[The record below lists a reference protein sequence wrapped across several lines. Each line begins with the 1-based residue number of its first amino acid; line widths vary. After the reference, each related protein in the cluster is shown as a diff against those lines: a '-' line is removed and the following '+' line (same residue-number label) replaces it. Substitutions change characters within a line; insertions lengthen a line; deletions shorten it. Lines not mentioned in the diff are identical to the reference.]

1 MRIIYTILVALLL
14 PFLSKAI
21 NQDSLYFKLN
31 YTKKS
36 HYITM
41 RDGVKLYTIV
51 YAPKDIKH
59 KHPILMNRTPYSIG
73 PYDSSF
79 KAYWNTPY
87 IGYIK
92 ENYIIV
98 LQDVRGRYMS
108 EGTFMDV
115 RPYNAHKKGKEI
127 DEASDTYDTIEWLL
141 THVVG
146 NNGKVG
152 IFGISY
158 PGFYAT
164 MGAVCGH
171 PAMKAASPQAPVTD
185 WFVGDD
191 FHHNGAFML
200 ADAFNFYSGFGRPR
214 PKPTQTSTGGFSYY
228 TKDMYKFYLETG
240 SLSQFANLMGDS
252 ITFWKDLYAHPN
264 YDQWWQQ
271 RNARKCVTHIPSTC
285 ATLVVGGLFDAE
297 DCFGAWN
304 LYSAIE
310 NKANNNNTLVMG
322 PWSHG
327 GWARHTG
334 EFLGNVRFGSKTS
347 QWYHQNIEFPFF
359 QYHLNN
365 KKELRK
371 PDEATIFITGSNSWR
386 KFNQWPAPNTKPTA
400 FYLQAN
406 NSLSNALPSQSNT
419 WHDYISKPSKPVP
432 YADGV
437 QARRTNEYMSDDQR
451 FASKRPDVLVYKT
464 DTLQNDVTVAGPIT
478 AAIYTAITTT
488 DIDIVVKVIDV
499 FPDNF
504 TYDTAIYGKA
514 APYPMGGYEMLV
526 RGEVMRGKYRNSL
539 SKPEPFV
546 PGQPTLV
553 KFNLPDIAHTFKKGH
568 RIMVQVQSSWFPL
581 VDRNPQKFVDIYHCT
596 AADFVDATVQIGCN
610 SKYPS
615 YVLLPIL
622 PQ

>member
-1 MRIIYTILVALLL
+1 MRIIYTLLAALLL

-36 HYITM
+36 QYITM
-41 RDGVKLYTIV
+41 RDGVRLYTII
-51 YAPKDIKH
+51 YAPKDVKH

-73 PYDSSF
+73 PYDSTF

-141 THVVG
+141 SHVVG

-158 PGFYAT
+158 PGFYAA

-240 SLSQFANLMGDS
+240 SLSQFADLMGDS
-252 ITFWKDLYAHPN
+252 ITFWKDLYAHPD

-271 RNARKCVTHIPSTC
+271 RNARKCVSHIPNSC

-310 NKANNNNTLVMG
+310 RKANNNNTLVMG

-347 QWYHQNIEFPFF
+347 QWYHQNVEFPFF

-365 KKELRK
+365 KKELRQ

-386 KFNQWPAPNTKPTA
+386 KFSQWPAPNVKPTA

-406 NSLSNALPSQSNT
+406 NSLSNAMPSQSNT

-464 DTLQNDVTVAGPIT
+464 DTLQADVTVAGPIT

-504 TYDTAIYGKA
+504 SYDTAIYGKA
-514 APYPMGGYEMLV
+514 APYTMGGYEMLV

-610 SKYPS
+610 SKYAS

-622 PQ
+622 SK

>member
-1 MRIIYTILVALLL
+1 
-14 PFLSKAI
+14 
-21 NQDSLYFKLN
+21 
-31 YTKKS
+31 
-36 HYITM
+36 
-41 RDGVKLYTIV
+41 
-51 YAPKDIKH
+51 
-59 KHPILMNRTPYSIG
+59 MNRTPYSIG
-73 PYDSSF
+73 PYDSTF

-141 THVVG
+141 SHVVG

-158 PGFYAT
+158 PGFYAA

-240 SLSQFANLMGDS
+240 SLSQFADLMGDS
-252 ITFWKDLYAHPN
+252 ITFWKDLYAHPD

-271 RNARKCVTHIPSTC
+271 RNARKCVSHIPNSC

-310 NKANNNNTLVMG
+310 RKANNNNTLVMG

-327 GWARHTG
+327 GWARHSG

-347 QWYHQNIEFPFF
+347 QWYHQNVEFPFF

-365 KKELRK
+365 KKELRQ

-386 KFNQWPAPNTKPTA
+386 KFSQWPAPNAKPTA

-406 NSLSNALPSQSNT
+406 NSLSNAMPSQSNT

-464 DTLQNDVTVAGPIT
+464 DTLQADVTVAGPIT

-504 TYDTAIYGKA
+504 SYDTAIYGKA
-514 APYPMGGYEMLV
+514 APYTMGGYEMLV

-610 SKYPS
+610 SKYAS

-622 PQ
+622 SK